1 MSSMNKLRVIIVDDE
16 PLALDFL
23 RSILSELSHV
33 VIVAECRNGKEAIAA
48 ASELVPDLMF
58 LDIQLPGI
66 NGFEVVKALQ
76 SDVMP
81 MVVFVTAFDQYAID
95 AFDLHAVDYV
105 LKPLDNDRVGR
116 AVERAIDR
124 LKINKKNDHKVPLI
138 GAISDISERIVSDS
152 SKHTSDDVP
161 EGMKQKLLVRD
172 SGVIKV
178 IPFEDIVTAFDQYAI
193 DAFDLHAVDYVLKP
207 LDNDRVGRAVE
218 RAIDRLKI
226 NKKNDHKVPLIG
238 AISDISERIVSD
250 SSKHTSDDVPEGM
263 KQKLL
268 VRDSGVIKVIPF
280 EDIDWVDAAGD
291 YMCVHA
297 LGETHVIRSTL
308 RELMGKLNDN
318 RFARIHRSTI
328 VNIERVVT
336 ITPLQKGGS
345 LLHLSQGETLKVS
358 RNYRESIRSLFQ

>member
-23 RSILSELSHV
+23 RSILSEFSYV

-116 AVERAIDR
+116 ALERAIDR

-138 GAISDISERIVSDS
+138 GAISDISARIVSDS
-152 SKHTSDDVP
+152 SK
-161 EGMKQKLLVRD
+161 Q
-172 SGVIKV
+172 
-178 IPFEDIVTAFDQYAI
+178 
-193 DAFDLHAVDYVLKP
+193 
-207 LDNDRVGRAVE
+207 
-218 RAIDRLKI
+218 
-226 NKKNDHKVPLIG
+226 
-238 AISDISERIVSD
+238 
-250 SSKHTSDDVPEGM
+250 TSDDVPEGM

-345 LLHLSQGETLKVS
+345 LLHLNQGETLKVS

>member
-1 MSSMNKLRVIIVDDE
+1 MFICVYHWRSKLDNQLMQKLRTIIVDDE
-16 PLALDFL
+16 PLALELL
-23 RSILSELSHV
+23 RSYLSNSIDIE
-33 VIVAECRNGKEAIAA
+33 IVAECRNGRDAVAA
-48 ASELVPDLMF
+48 AIKHRPELLF
-58 LDIQLPGI
+58 LDIQMPGI

-124 LKINKKNDHKVPLI
+124 LKSNKNNDHKVPLI

-152 SKHTSDDVP
+152 SKQASGDVP
-161 EGMKQKLLVRD
+161 E
-172 SGVIKV
+172 S
-178 IPFEDIVTAFDQYAI
+178 
-193 DAFDLHAVDYVLKP
+193 
-207 LDNDRVGRAVE
+207 
-218 RAIDRLKI
+218 
-226 NKKNDHKVPLIG
+226 
-238 AISDISERIVSD
+238 
-250 SSKHTSDDVPEGM
+250 M